1 MVDESKTFATLAAEY
16 ALRGFA
22 LVRAQPGITHAPFYA
37 CKWGWL
43 KPIHSLDDAR
53 RFLSQIT
60 GAR

>member
-1 MVDESKTFATLAAEY
+1 MAAEHKT
-16 ALRGFA
+16 FA
-22 LVRAQPGITHAPFYA
+22 LVRTEPGNTQAPFYA

>member
-1 MVDESKTFATLAAEY
+1 MAAEDKTYSTLAAEY

-22 LVRAQPGITHAPFYA
+22 LVRTEPGSTQAPFYA

-53 RFLSQIT
+53 RFLSQIG